1 MHKGIIRLL
10 LLLLLLLP
18 LYHQAGLWCTC
29 LRATLRW
36 LLPCTRPLACISPGR
51 QKNNMLLP
59 LLVCTG
65 GTVVH
70 MSSGYAALVAALY
83 LGPAMKSSQHD
94 DMFEVK
100 EPANVPYVVLGTAL
114 LFFGW
119 FGVSGERCVTCDI
132 H

>member
-1 MHKGIIRLL
+1 LL
-10 LLLLLLLP
+10 
-18 LYHQAGLWCTC
+18 
-29 LRATLRW
+29 R
-36 LLPCTRPLACISPGR
+36 
-51 QKNNMLLP
+51 
-59 LLVCTG
+59 TG

-83 LGPAMKSSQHD
+83 LGPAMRDGLQTQLLLLLLLLPGGTVVHMSSGYAALVAALYLGPAMKGSQHD

-119 FGVSGERCVTCDI
+119 FGVSGPSSL
-132 H
+132 